1 MKKSNMIPLMN
12 FLFTII
18 SDLKSIHNYSLII

>member
-12 FLFTII
+12 FLFTFT
-18 SDLKSIHNYSLII
+18 SDLKSIAIIL

>member
-1 MKKSNMIPLMN
+1 MKRSNMIPLMN

-18 SDLKSIHNYSLII
+18 SDLKSIQTIL